1 MLIVERY
8 RELERRVGKNM
19 TNYPVGDFLI
29 KIKNAAMARRKLVV
43 VPYTKLIYSVSEI
56 LKKEKY
62 LSEVKKVEDTLSVKV
77 TYMKKEPVLIDLKL
91 VSKPSKR
98 VYMKADELRGHRG
111 LSFYLVSTP
120 IGVITSR
127 EAVKKNVG
135 GEIIAEIH

>member
-1 MLIVERY
+1 
-8 RELERRVGKNM
+8 M
-19 TNYPVGDFLI
+19 TNYPIGDFLI
-29 KIKNAAMARRKLVV
+29 KIKNAAMARRRSVI
-43 VPYTKLIYSVSEI
+43 VPYTKLIFSVSEV

-62 LSEVKKVEDTLSVKV
+62 LSEVKKVDSTLSVKV
-77 TYMKKEPVLIDLKL
+77 AYMKKEPVLIDLKL

-98 VYMKADELRGHRG
+98 VYMKADELRDHKG

-120 IGVITSR
+120 IGIMASR